1 MQSIGG
7 LNLCC
12 ATSQMESF
20 AMGSIKVFQPI
31 EQTNSNPF
39 VITNETYKV
48 VLDSPAIAIKQ
59 LSAKAIVEIFGITSG
74 EFYRIAVAQSEVAI
88 DSSSSATIQ
97 PNDVAIVTTD
107 YQLSVKGRIARVNRT
122 FGAIEIYVN
131 ALASVPEAVESL

>member
-88 DSSSSATIQ
+88 Q
-97 PNDVAIVTTD
+97 PNDIAIVTTD

>member
-31 EQTNSNPF
+31 EQANANPF

-88 DSSSSATIQ
+88 Q
-97 PNDVAIVTTD
+97 PNDIAIVTTD